1 LGYFTV
7 LILFLSGNE
16 GRRNVCVWGAGGG
29 ERERRDEFYYVD
41 MTGNFVYFEERK
53 TNVRESIKLI
63 LIIDNLI

>member
-1 LGYFTV
+1 M
-7 LILFLSGNE
+7 
-16 GRRNVCVWGAGGG
+16 CVWGAGGG